1 MKNIT
6 SPVNRK
12 IVVFCTLS
20 IAVHMVVIFVTYKS
34 TLLLPSAQSTP
45 QETTLQLSFVK
56 PVSVTTQIPTPGRS
70 QQLDA
75 AITTAKIQAPLP
87 PTNKPKTKDSPE
99 SIKPATKQNSNQRVI
114 KVNEF
119 VTFLNR
125 SESSQ
130 TVRWLAQAT
139 RSLQN
144 QQRQSERHQQHELQ
158 IDEKTRIVAQRLNLA
173 FSEHFT
179 YPRLAQRNG
188 WQGMVKLGLRIEPN
202 GQLSRIRVV
211 STSGFP
217 VLDQAAL
224 ETLYRISTLQGVDP
238 WLNGTPFDTV
248 LPVEYR
254 LLGG

>member
-20 IAVHMVVIFVTYKS
+20 IAVHLVVILVTYKS
-34 TLLLPSAQSTP
+34 ALLLPSAQSIP

-56 PVSVTTQIPTPGRS
+56 PVTVTTQAPTPSR
-70 QQLDA
+70 QQQTDA
-75 AITTAKIQAPLP
+75 ANTTANSQAPLP
-87 PTNKPKTKDSPE
+87 PNNKLKAKKSPVL
-99 SIKPATKQNSNQRVI
+99 IKPATKQDPNQRVI

-125 SESSQ
+125 SESHQ

-144 QQRQSERHQQHELQ
+144 QQRQSVRHQQHELQ
-158 IDEKTRIVAQRLNLA
+158 TEEKTRMVAQRLNLA
-173 FSEHFT
+173 FSKHFT

-224 ETLYRISTLQGVDP
+224 ETLHRISTLQGVDP

>member
-1 MKNIT
+1 MNH
-6 SPVNRK
+6 K
-12 IVVFCTLS
+12 IVVFCALS

-34 TLLLPSAQSTP
+34 DLLLPSAQSIP
-45 QETTLQLSFVK
+45 QETPLLLSFVN
-56 PVSVTTQIPTPGRS
+56 PVTATTQMVTPSR
-70 QQLDA
+70 QQQPDA
-75 AITTAKIQAPLP
+75 TNTTEKKQVPLP
-87 PTNKPKTKDSPE
+87 STHKLKAKESPE
-99 SIKPATKQNSNQRVI
+99 LTKPSPNQRLT
-114 KVNEF
+114 KVKEF
-119 VTFLNR
+119 VTFLSR
-125 SESSQ
+125 TESSQ
-130 TVRWLAQAT
+130 PVRWLAQAT

-144 QQRQSERHQQHELQ
+144 QQRQSEHHQQHELQ
-158 IDEKTRIVAQRLNLA
+158 AQEKTRIVAQRLNLA

-224 ETLYRISTLQGVDP
+224 ETLYRISTLQGVER
-238 WLNGTPFDTV
+238 WLGGTYFDTV